1 MILLVILLIYFKINK
16 KKKNKDEKSF
26 INLQRWIDDVKE
38 ERGDE
43 VLIYILAN
51 KIDLEESR

>member
-1 MILLVILLIYFKINK
+1 MILLVISLIYFKIN